1 MNHKLFNPVTVGDVE
16 LNNRIVMAPMTR
28 SRAAQPNDVPT
39 ELNALYYGQRASAG
53 LIITEGTQV
62 SDVGKGYSFTPG
74 IYSEEQIQGWALATQ
89 AVHEKGGKIAAQLWH
104 VGRMSHSSLHTNHEQ
119 PIAPSAIQAK
129 ASVFI
134 ANEKGEGAMV
144 PAEMP
149 RAMDLDDIQNVKQE
163 FIQAAQNAVKAGFD
177 LVEVHAANGYLF
189 DQFLST
195 DANQRTDNYGGSV
208 ENRARFLLETVDALI
223 EAIGAGRVGLR
234 LSPWG
239 TINGMTDQ
247 QPEEITLYLAE
258 QLQKRN
264 IAYIHLAE
272 WDMLP
277 HGDTYPVGFRE
288 KLRSLFTNTLIVC
301 GNYSL
306 ERAETILDKGLV
318 DAVAF
323 GRPFISNPDLVE
335 RLQLGHSLAP
345 AKSEYF
351 YGGDATGY
359 TDYPTAQ

>member
-1 MNHKLFNPVTVGDVE
+1 MNHKLFNSVVVGDVE
-16 LNNRIVMAPMTR
+16 LNNRVIMAPMTR
-28 SRAAQPNDVPT
+28 SRAAQPNDIPT
-39 ELNALYYGQRASAG
+39 ELNALYYAQRASAG

-62 SDVGKGYSFTPG
+62 SDLGKGYSFTPG
-74 IYSEEQIQGWALATQ
+74 IYSDEQIKGWSLTTK

-104 VGRMSHSSLHTNHEQ
+104 VGRMSHSSLHINHEQ

-134 ANEKGEGAMV
+134 ANENGEGGMIE
-144 PAEMP
+144 AEIP
-149 RAMDLDDIQNVKQE
+149 RAMNADDIQNVKQE
-163 FIQAAQNAVKAGFD
+163 FIQAALNALQAGFD

-208 ENRARFLLETVDALI
+208 ENRARFLLETIDELI
-223 EAIGAGRVGLR
+223 KAIGAGRVGVR

-239 TINGMTDQ
+239 TINGMIDQ
-247 QPEEITLYLAE
+247 EPEEMMLYLAG
-258 QLQKRN
+258 QLQERN

-306 ERAETILDKGLV
+306 ERAESILDKGLA

-323 GRPFISNPDLVE
+323 GRPFIANPDLVE
-335 RLQLGHSLAP
+335 RLQFNQPLTA

-359 TDYPTAQ
+359 TDYTTAR